1 MECYECTVSKH
12 EKVFTCPKYKISIGS
27 KICELTE
34 KLSYQYLQRGYTLLD
49 DRDFL
54 LNLFNQ
60 AEEIDSRETQLLASV
75 CDEYVLGKIKDIVLF
90 PSFEERKTAVREA
103 KRYILSELQLN
114 EPDTCFTL
122 LVFLIS
128 FGVSSDLIKYLSN
141 AKFNQKSHTPKKG
154 LITDGEDLLKFTKT
168 EVLQLLDGVRKS
180 KETFKKCSIP
190 TKYEMIDN
198 NAFENV
204 KEIDYLILSDNISV
218 IGNSAFSWAVIHQLR
233 IPSSVK
239 KVASNAFK
247 GFTGVIECEA
257 NSYICKYAMQRNIRY
272 RIIN

>member
-1 MECYECTVSKH
+1 MECYECTASKH
-12 EKVFTCPKYKISIGS
+12 EKVFTCPKYKISIKS

-49 DRDFL
+49 DKDL
-54 LNLFNQ
+54 LLSLFNQ
-60 AEEIDSRETQLLASV
+60 AEGIDFKEKQLLASV
-75 CDEYVLGKIKDIVLF
+75 CDNFVLGVIKDIVLSS
-90 PSFEERKTAVREA
+90 SFEERKTAVREV

-114 EPDTCFTL
+114 EPDTCFAL
-122 LVFLIS
+122 LVFFIG
-128 FGVSSDLIKYLSN
+128 FGMSSDLIKYLSN
-141 AKFNQKSHTPKKG
+141 VKFNQSPNTPKKG
-154 LITDGEDLLKFTKT
+154 LITAGEDLLKFTKAD
-168 EVLQLLDGVRKS
+168 VLQLLESIRNS
-180 KETFKKCSIP
+180 KETFKKCSVP

-218 IGNSAFSWAVIHQLR
+218 IGNNAFSWAVIHQLK

-239 KVASNAFK
+239 QVSSNAFK

>member
-1 MECYECTVSKH
+1 MECYECTVSKQ

-27 KICELTE
+27 KICELTK

-49 DRDFL
+49 NKDLL

-60 AEEIDSRETQLLASV
+60 AEGIDSREKQLLVSV
-75 CDEYVLGKIKDIVLF
+75 CDDYVLGKIKDIVLF
-90 PSFEERKTAVREA
+90 PSFEEKKTAIREA

-114 EPDTCFTL
+114 EPDTCFSL
-122 LVFLIS
+122 LVFLVGLGI
-128 FGVSSDLIKYLSN
+128 SSDLIKYLSN
-141 AKFNQKSHTPKKG
+141 AKFNQPTHTPKKG

-168 EVLQLLDGVRKS
+168 DVLQLLNGIRNS
-180 KETFKKCSIP
+180 KETLKKRSVPI
-190 TKYEMIDN
+190 KYEMIDN

-204 KEIDYLILSDNISV
+204 KEIDYLILGDNISV
-218 IGNSAFSWAVIHQLR
+218 IGNNAFSWAVIHQLR

-239 KVASNAFK
+239 KVSSNAFK
-247 GFTGVIECEA
+247 GFTGVIECDA